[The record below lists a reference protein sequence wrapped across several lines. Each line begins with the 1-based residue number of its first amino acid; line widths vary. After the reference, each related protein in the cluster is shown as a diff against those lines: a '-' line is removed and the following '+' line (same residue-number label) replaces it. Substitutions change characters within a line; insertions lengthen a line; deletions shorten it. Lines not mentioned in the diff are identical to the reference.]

1 MFKGLIKKFK
11 TLRNEVNN
19 NKVYDIKDIQNDC
32 VNESKCKITISSED
46 GYHKVTLSDYASI
59 NEFIGSELLDL
70 ISMNI
75 SWDCRKQ
82 KFYNGSYYII
92 TGNGII
98 YNILIN
104 DKMIKID
111 ERIQFEDYSHE
122 KVITFNLIENKID
135 FFRCRHTLSGS
146 SYDTMYYHEGLN
158 FNLRELELD
167 KDETFNE
174 IITIFSNLDKY
185 PFIQSIL
192 DFDTINNMISDNFG
206 NNLNRKK

>member
-1 MFKGLIKKFK
+1 MFMGLIKKFK
-11 TLRNEVNN
+11 SLRNEVNDN
-19 NKVYDIKDIQNDC
+19 RVCDVKDIHNDF
-32 VNESKCKITISSED
+32 VDEAKCRITISSED
-46 GYHKVTLSDYASI
+46 GYHKVILSDYVSI
-59 NEFIGSELLDL
+59 SEFTGSELLDL

-75 SWDCRKQ
+75 SWDCKRQ

-92 TGNGII
+92 TDNGII

-111 ERIQFEDYSHE
+111 ERIQFENYSHE
-122 KVITFNLIENKID
+122 KVITFDLEENKID
-135 FFRCRHTLSGS
+135 FFRCKHTLGGS

-167 KDETFNE
+167 KDETFSE
-174 IITIFSNLDKY
+174 IITIFNNLDKY
-185 PFIQSIL
+185 SFIQSIL
-192 DFDTINNMISDNFG
+192 DFDMVNNMITDNFG